1 MKDITFSIVI
11 PSYNCE
17 SSIQRCIESVLS
29 QTYKN
34 FEIIVVDDMSTDN
47 SVEIIKKLLRTDD
60 TLIVNWN
67 KRYSGGTRNEGI
79 RKACG
84 DYIICIDCDD
94 WLKDDRVLEDINN
107 SLNGE
112 DVMYLGFSMMKNN
125 NTTDMILSIHNKY
138 EAQHNRYPAPWLKC
152 VKRSVYKEAPFP
164 EGTMFEDRM
173 QDILLSC
180 VANTFTSLG
189 RTTHIWNRNNPNS
202 MTFNPTWKWYRFE
215 YCGELYRF
223 IQTLDDGEF
232 KNELISELKNYSNSC
247 REMVDEL

>member
-1 MKDITFSIVI
+1 MNFFSVII

-17 SSIQRCIESVLS
+17 KTIEKCINSVLS

-34 FEIIVVDDMSTDN
+34 FEIIVVDDKSTDN

-60 TLIVNWN
+60 TLRVNWN

-79 RKACG
+79 KLASG

-94 WLKDDRVLEDINN
+94 WLKDDHVLEDINN
-107 SLNGE
+107 KLNGE
-112 DVMYLGFSMMKNN
+112 DVMYLGLSMLRGNK
-125 NTTDMILSIHNKY
+125 TSDIILCINDK
-138 EAQHNRYPAPWLKC
+138 EQAQHNNLPAPWLKC
-152 VKRSVYKEAPFP
+152 VKRSIYKQAPFP

-173 QDILLSC
+173 QDILLSH

-189 RTTHIWNRNNPNS
+189 RPTHVWNRNNKDS

-223 IQTLDDGEF
+223 IQTLEDGDI
-232 KNELISELKNYSNSC
+232 KNELIMELKTYNNSC
-247 REMVDEL
+247 KEMVDEL